1 MSEETKTPGSPH
13 KRSKKRTEK
22 VLKGNVA
29 SQKIADAVGAAAKTI
44 SITNVSKTTGGHE
57 SRRQAGEE
65 AMAEKE
71 NGSMFQGLAGM
82 GNVFTVEG
90 AKKFAAWYID
100 TTEKVAKQ
108 AIDFQA
114 SATQWAKET
123 PLAPIFEA
131 QIEYG
136 KKFVERSATAA
147 RSLWRLE

>member
-1 MSEETKTPGSPH
+1 MSEETKPPASSH
-13 KRSKKRTEK
+13 KRPKKRPEK
-22 VLKGNVA
+22 SPKGNVA

-44 SITNVSKTTGGHE
+44 SIHSVSKPTGGHE
-57 SRRQAGEE
+57 SRRESGEKKMSE
-65 AMAEKE
+65 HKQ
-71 NGSMFQGLAGM
+71 NGSMLEGLTS
-82 GNVFTVEG
+82 NLNLEG

-114 SATQWAKET
+114 SATKWAKET
-123 PLAPIFEA
+123 PLAPIFDA

-136 KKFVERSATAA
+136 KKFVERSASAA

>member
-1 MSEETKTPGSPH
+1 
-13 KRSKKRTEK
+13 
-22 VLKGNVA
+22 
-29 SQKIADAVGAAAKTI
+29 
-44 SITNVSKTTGGHE
+44 
-57 SRRQAGEE
+57 
-65 AMAEKE
+65 MAEKE
-71 NGSMFQGLAGM
+71 NGSAFENFSSVLSL
-82 GNVFTVEG
+82 EG

-100 TTEKVAKQ
+100 TTEKVAKE

-136 KKFVERSATAA
+136 KKFVERSASAA